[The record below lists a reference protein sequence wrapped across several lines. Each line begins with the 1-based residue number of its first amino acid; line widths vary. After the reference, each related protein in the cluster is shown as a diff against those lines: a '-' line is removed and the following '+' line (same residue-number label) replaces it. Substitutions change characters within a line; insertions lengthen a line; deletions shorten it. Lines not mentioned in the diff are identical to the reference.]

1 MGGDINMS
9 DDDTKS
15 NSGDNKK
22 EEKRKEAKSLLNT
35 NMNGYQ
41 TLYKTPTKD

>member
-1 MGGDINMS
+1 MGGEINLS

-22 EEKRKEAKSLLNT
+22 EEIKRKEAKSLLNT
-35 NMNGYQ
+35 NMNGY
-41 TLYKTPTKD
+41 